1 MDINDKNKNKNRLKK
16 TPITELKER
25 KTHILR
31 SLPSMDH
38 VLRGSLITR
47 HIKCGKAN
55 CHCATGTGHPSL
67 YLSSFY
73 RGHTYMDYVPTA
85 WEAWM
90 RTGLENF
97 GVLQELLTEVTEL
110 NLELFRRREKKP
122 PQ

>member
-1 MDINDKNKNKNRLKK
+1 MDINDKIKLKK
-16 TPITELKER
+16 VSTAELNER

-38 VLRGSLITR
+38 TLRGSLITR

-55 CHCATGTGHPSL
+55 CHCVTGTGHPSL

-73 RGHTYMDYVPTA
+73 RGHTYMDYVPAA

-97 GVLQELLTEVTEL
+97 EVLQTLLSEVTEL